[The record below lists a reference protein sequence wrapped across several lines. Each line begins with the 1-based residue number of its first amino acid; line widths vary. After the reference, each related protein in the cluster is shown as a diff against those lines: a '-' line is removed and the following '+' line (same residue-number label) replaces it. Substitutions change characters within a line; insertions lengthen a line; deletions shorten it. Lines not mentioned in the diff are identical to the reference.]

1 MALYRSRMKIEMVF
15 TQMTKGRV
23 FAVGT
28 GWDHVANLDLVVVN
42 DDAVDQQFYQLS
54 ALGETQLFQGWRQ
67 ALAEVFDV
75 GRQLGHIQLLL
86 GLKLQLSQLLCQ
98 PVLRLD

>member
-23 FAVGT
+23 FTVGPR
-28 GWDHVANLDLVVVN
+28 WDHVANLDLVVVN

-54 ALGETQLFQGWRQ
+54 ALGKTQLVQGWRQ
-67 ALAEVFDV
+67 ALAKIIDV

-86 GLKLQLSQLLCQ
+86 GLKFQLSQLLCQ
-98 PVLRLD
+98 PVLRLG